1 MKKNWGRT
9 SRAWGVIK
17 TRYVLSD
24 WRNYTKFMLKISL
37 FLKATAPT
45 GGSLSL

>member
-24 WRNYTKFMLKISL
+24 WRNYSENMLNFSL
-37 FLKATAPT
+37 FFEATRPT